1 MLEIVQN
8 IKIGFINTSI
18 IEWLGVLTGLLYVI
32 LISFKN
38 ITAWLFA
45 LLSSVIYVYLCFISN
60 LFLETGLQLFYVAM
74 AIFGWLKWKKD
85 SLENETNIIKWDYRL
100 HLLNILISGSL
111 TFIIGYIF
119 DNFTTQANPYTDAFS
134 TIFSLVAT
142 FMVTKKV
149 LENWIYWIF
158 IDAVC
163 IYLFASRGLY
173 LTSLLFVLYTTIA
186 VIGFFQWRSLFKLQV
201 SK

>member
-8 IKIGFINTSI
+8 IKTGFINTSI

-45 LLSSVIYVYLCFISN
+45 LLSSSIYVYLCFKSN

-119 DNFTTQANPYTDAFS
+119 DNFTSQANPYTDAFS

-173 LTSLLFVLYTTIA
+173 LTSLLFILYTTIA
-186 VIGFFQWRSLFKLQV
+186 VIGYFQWRSLFKLQV

>member
-8 IKIGFINTSI
+8 IKTGFINTSI

-45 LLSSVIYVYLCFISN
+45 LLSSSIYVYLCFISN

-119 DNFTTQANPYTDAFS
+119 DNFTSQANPYTDAFS

>member
-8 IKIGFINTSI
+8 IKIGFINTSS

-45 LLSSVIYVYLCFISN
+45 LLSSSIYVYLCFISN

-119 DNFTTQANPYTDAFS
+119 DNFTSQANPYTDAFS

>member
-8 IKIGFINTSI
+8 IKTGFINTSI

-38 ITAWLFA
+38 INAWLFA
-45 LLSSVIYVYLCFISN
+45 LLSSSIYVYLCFISN

-119 DNFTTQANPYTDAFS
+119 DNFTSQANPYTDAFS

-149 LENWIYWIF
+149 LENWIYWVF

-173 LTSLLFVLYTTIA
+173 LTSLLFILYTSIA
-186 VIGFFQWRSLFKLQV
+186 VIGYFQWRSLFKLQV

>member
-8 IKIGFINTSI
+8 IKTGFINTSL

-45 LLSSVIYVYLCFISN
+45 LLSSAIYVYLCFKSN

-74 AIFGWLKWKKD
+74 AIFGWLKWRKD

-100 HLLNILISGSL
+100 HLLNIVISGSL

-119 DNFTTQANPYTDAFS
+119 DNFTSQANPYTDAFS

-158 IDAVC
+158 IDTVC

-173 LTSLLFVLYTTIA
+173 LTSLLFILYTSIA

>member
-1 MLEIVQN
+1 MLEIIQN
-8 IKIGFINTSI
+8 IKTGFINTSI

-38 ITAWLFA
+38 INAWLFA
-45 LLSSVIYVYLCFISN
+45 LLSSAIYVYLCFISN

-85 SLENETNIIKWDYRL
+85 NLENERNIIKWDYRL

-119 DNFTTQANPYTDAFS
+119 DNFTSQANPYTDAFS

-149 LENWIYWIF
+149 LENWIYWVF

>member
-45 LLSSVIYVYLCFISN
+45 LLSSSIYVYLCFISN

-119 DNFTTQANPYTDAFS
+119 DNFTSQANPYTDAFS

-149 LENWIYWIF
+149 LENWIYWVF

-173 LTSLLFVLYTTIA
+173 LTSLLFILYTSIA
-186 VIGFFQWRSLFKLQV
+186 VIGFFQWRSLFILQV

>member
-8 IKIGFINTSI
+8 IKTGFINTSI

-45 LLSSVIYVYLCFISN
+45 LLSSAIYVYLCFISN

-119 DNFTTQANPYTDAFS
+119 DNFTSQANPYTDAFS

-149 LENWIYWIF
+149 LENWIYWVF

>member
-45 LLSSVIYVYLCFISN
+45 LLSSAIYVYLCFKSN

-74 AIFGWLKWKKD
+74 AIFGWLKWRKD

-100 HLLNILISGSL
+100 HLLNILISGTL

-119 DNFTTQANPYTDAFS
+119 DNFTSQANPYTDAFS

-158 IDAVC
+158 IDTVC

-173 LTSLLFVLYTTIA
+173 LTSLLFILYTTIA
-186 VIGFFQWRSLFKLQV
+186 VIGYFQWRSLFKLQV

>member
-8 IKIGFINTSI
+8 IKTGFINTSI

-45 LLSSVIYVYLCFISN
+45 LLSSAIYVYLCFISN

-119 DNFTTQANPYTDAFS
+119 DNFTSQANPYTDAFS

>member
-8 IKIGFINTSI
+8 IKTGFINTSI

-45 LLSSVIYVYLCFISN
+45 LLSSSIYVYLCFISN

-85 SLENETNIIKWDYRL
+85 SVENETNIIKWDYRL

-119 DNFTTQANPYTDAFS
+119 DNFTSQANPYTDAFS

>member
-45 LLSSVIYVYLCFISN
+45 LLSSAIYVYLCFISN

-119 DNFTTQANPYTDAFS
+119 DNFTSQANPYTDAFS

-149 LENWIYWIF
+149 LENWIYWVF

-173 LTSLLFVLYTTIA
+173 LTSLLFILYTSIA
-186 VIGFFQWRSLFKLQV
+186 VIGYFQWRSLFKLQV

>member
-8 IKIGFINTSI
+8 IKIGFINTSS

-45 LLSSVIYVYLCFISN
+45 LLSSAIYVYLCFISN

-119 DNFTTQANPYTDAFS
+119 DNFTSQANPYTDAFS

-149 LENWIYWIF
+149 LENWIYWVF

>member
-8 IKIGFINTSI
+8 IKIGFINTSS

-45 LLSSVIYVYLCFISN
+45 LLSSAIYVYLCFKSN

-119 DNFTTQANPYTDAFS
+119 DNFTSQANPYTDAFS

-149 LENWIYWIF
+149 LENWIYWVF

>member
-8 IKIGFINTSI
+8 IKIGFINTSS

-45 LLSSVIYVYLCFISN
+45 LLSSAIYVYLCFISN

-119 DNFTTQANPYTDAFS
+119 DNFTSQANPYTDAFS